1 MRHPQ
6 QRVALALV
14 VLVALERKPAPARG
28 IFERPHVAA
37 RDAKMKNYHH
47 RRRRH
52 RYRQRRR
59 HRCRRRRRQNHPSVR
74 EGCLRV
80 FWGKPL
86 RDGGGWENPKV
97 TLLQLLVYFLLA
109 QRHFTQ
115 QTPSG
120 V

>member
-59 HRCRRRRRQNHPSVR
+59 HRCRRRRRQNHP
-74 EGCLRV
+74 
-80 FWGKPL
+80 L
-86 RDGGGWENPKV
+86 RDRGVFEGFFGATPSVTEGGENPKV
-97 TLLQLLVYFLLA
+97 TLVQLLV
-109 QRHFTQ
+109 
-115 QTPSG
+115 
-120 V
+120 